1 MIAGFK
7 MLDML
12 GSEDAQR
19 IVAELNLGSENAIKT
34 MDSGT
39 ARFVARF
46 LKDNAVDIVLLAA
59 ACATGGT
66 ALAPAISRL
75 STTLGVAGNIQ
86 QIQDKYR
93 QLKREGATEEEIIA
107 SLAREVALIK
117 VNGFTTSIVGGGMQR
132 VVEPVAGTRGAKLMG
147 DLGVK
152 VGASYPEH
160 RKKEDLNNT
169 NNK

>member
-1 MIAGFK
+1 MSAGFK

-75 STTLGVAGNIQ
+75 STTLGVAGSIQ

-93 QLKREGATEEEIIA
+93 QLKREGATEEEIVA

-117 VNGFTTSIVGGGMQR
+117 VNEFTTSIIGDGIQAGAK
-132 VVEPVAGTRGAKLMG
+132 PVLGERGAKGLSE
-147 DLGVK
+147 LGAK
-152 VGASYPEH
+152 GLASYPEH
-160 RKKEDLNNT
+160 QKKENE
-169 NNK
+169 

>member
-1 MIAGFK
+1 MSAGYK
-7 MLDML
+7 MLEML

-19 IVAELNLGSENAIKT
+19 IVGELNLGAENAIGT
-34 MDSGT
+34 LDSGT

-75 STTLGVAGNIQ
+75 STTLGVVGNIQ

-93 QLKREGATEEEIIA
+93 QLKREGATEGELV
-107 SLAREVALIK
+107 S
-117 VNGFTTSIVGGGMQR
+117 G
-132 VVEPVAGTRGAKLMG
+132 
-147 DLGVK
+147 
-152 VGASYPEH
+152 
-160 RKKEDLNNT
+160 
-169 NNK
+169 